1 MAAEVSR
8 DATSSGTVARV
19 TLLLGVLA
27 ESDGAA
33 SLSEIAE
40 RMRLPVST
48 THRLLHLLLD
58 QGFVERGQG
67 SRTYRAG
74 LEFLRVAGLVT
85 SRAEITEIA
94 QGFMQAVV
102 AACDETC
109 MLSLHVPR
117 TQSSMITK
125 VIHGSHPL
133 RYEAAMYQPTSLLWG
148 ATGRGILAFAP
159 QEVIDAVLARKEPS
173 PATGR
178 TATAAQIRR
187 ELAHIRSRGY
197 AHTHGQKVGGAVGMS
212 APVFNTSGV
221 IGALC
226 ITLPESRFRP
236 AMEAR
241 FARTLMEQAARFSAT
256 LGYRGGPVP
265 GGAKSAKL

>member
-1 MAAEVSR
+1 MARQVKE

-19 TLLLGVLA
+19 TLLLSVLA
-27 ESDGAA
+27 EANGEA

-40 RMRLPVST
+40 RMRLPAST

-58 QGFVERGQG
+58 QGFVDRGKG
-67 SRTYRAG
+67 SGTYRAG

-85 SRAEITEIA
+85 SRAEVTELA
-94 QGFMQAVV
+94 RGFMQAVV
-102 AACDETC
+102 DACDETC
-109 MLSLHVPR
+109 MLSIHVPR

-133 RYEAAMYQPTSLLWG
+133 RYEAAMYQPTSLVWG

-159 QEVIDAVLARKEPS
+159 PDVIEAALARKEPS

-178 TATAAQIRR
+178 AASAAQMRREVAQIR
-187 ELAHIRSRGY
+187 SQGY
-197 AHTHGQKVGGAVGMS
+197 ALTHGQKVGGAVGMS
-212 APVFNTSGV
+212 APVFDTSGV
-221 IGALC
+221 IAALC

-236 AMEAR
+236 AMESR

-256 LGYRGGPVP
+256 LGYRGAAPAA
-265 GGAKSAKL
+265 AKSAKP